1 MNSFFQ
7 EIDKWDKELLLDLNA
22 LHTSWLDG
30 FMWLLSDTLIWIPLL
45 VAFVYYLIK
54 TQKNTSI
61 LVILCILLLI
71 TFTDQIASGVVKP
84 LVQRFRPTH
93 DPEIGNLIHTVQ
105 GYRGGKYGFM
115 SSHAANAFAIAG
127 FTLLLVRNHLYSFSI
142 LLWALLVSYS
152 RIYLGVHY
160 PMDVIC
166 GGIFGFSASILFY
179 YVFRYLSKGKTH
191 SGNRKMDRRRK
202 KIQSNFSQSDVN
214 GIILVLSISITICI
228 IAGYSFSK

>member
-7 EIDKWDKELLLDLNA
+7 EIDKWDKALLLDLNA
-22 LHTSWLDG
+22 LHSNGLDG
-30 FMWLLSDTLIWIPLL
+30 FMWLLSDTLIWIPLIIS
-45 VAFVYYLIK
+45 FGYYLIK
-54 TQKNTSI
+54 TQKNNSI

-71 TFTDQIASGVVKP
+71 TFTDQISSGVVKP

-105 GYRGGKYGFM
+105 GYRGGKFGFI

-127 FTLLLVRNHLYSFSI
+127 FSLLLIRNHLFTISI
-142 LLWALLVSYS
+142 LIWALLVSYS

-160 PMDVIC
+160 PLDIIF
-166 GGIFGFSASILFY
+166 GGLFGFSASLPFY
-179 YVFRYLSKGKTH
+179 YFFRYLSKGKMH

-202 KIQSNFSQSDVN
+202 KTQSNYSQKDVN
-214 GIILVLSISITICI
+214 GMLLVLSISITICL
-228 IAGYSFSK
+228 IAGFSFSK